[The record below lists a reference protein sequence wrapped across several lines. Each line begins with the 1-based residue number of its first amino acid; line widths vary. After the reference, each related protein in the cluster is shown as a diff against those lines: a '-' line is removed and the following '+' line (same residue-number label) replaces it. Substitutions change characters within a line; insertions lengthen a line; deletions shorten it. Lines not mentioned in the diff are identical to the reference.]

1 MRIQLFGCLIVA
13 TLLAGLALANPPSYL
28 TQKMIDNYYGETT
41 EEEIQTPDLLRQ
53 FAGESRLQ
61 YLLRRDGLT
70 ASLLVGKIVE
80 KNPSFSD
87 KQAYDEAWRTT
98 RTNRNSYIEIYEETI
113 EIVPFEELSE
123 TRLENILRLDGQIA
137 SDIVNT
143 VVKWGPHLSDSEAYD
158 IAKTIARY
166 SRMHNLRPD
175 VVVALI
181 RVESNFHIHC
191 SSRTNDHGLM
201 QVHGKRVYG
210 IEENIA
216 HGTDELGWRLQGKN
230 GDYRAA
236 LAGYNGGTKPP
247 AVSWR
252 YADRVLSLAKQVFP
266 S

>member
-1 MRIQLFGCLIVA
+1 
-13 TLLAGLALANPPSYL
+13 
-28 TQKMIDNYYGETT
+28 MIDNYYGETT

-87 KQAYDEAWRTT
+87 KQAYDEAWRTA

-158 IAKTIARY
+158 IA
-166 SRMHNLRPD
+166 
-175 VVVALI
+175 
-181 RVESNFHIHC
+181 
-191 SSRTNDHGLM
+191 NDCA
-201 QVHGKRVYG
+201 
-210 IEENIA
+210 IF
-216 HGTDELGWRLQGKN
+216 KN
-230 GDYRAA
+230 A
-236 LAGYNGGTKPP
+236 
-247 AVSWR
+247 
-252 YADRVLSLAKQVFP
+252 
-266 S
+266 